1 MLQRRW
7 CNLTHCG
14 APQPASLEAVLAWYD
29 AAGASVSDAQVRLCV
44 AAPGEAVQAD
54 AAAAERADTWC
65 LDAGFEHVPPPDGAA
80 DARELQGVARAR
92 EALHS
97 HTWSGLVSKPR
108 PVRNVQPA
116 PEPAVP
122 LNVADDVIAAAAV
135 RGEANEPQ
143 EAADEDEFEALMG
156 AMLQARDAAAAG
168 TLPDSAR
175 RASAAA
181 LALRMAALLGEDS
194 DGEDSSG
201 ASEDE

>member
-1 MLQRRW
+1 M
-7 CNLTHCG
+7 
-14 APQPASLEAVLAWYD
+14 LAWYD
-29 AAGASVSDAQVRLCV
+29 AAGASVSGAQVRLCV
-44 AAPGEAVQAD
+44 AAPGEAAQAD
-54 AAAAERADTWC
+54 VAAAERADAWC

-92 EALHS
+92 EALHA

-108 PVRNVQPA
+108 PVRSAQPA

-122 LNVADDVIAAAAV
+122 LNVADDVIAAAAA
-135 RGEANEPQ
+135 RGEAGELQ

-194 DGEDSSG
+194 DGQESSV
-201 ASEDE
+201 ASEDA